1 MLSFARL
8 LPALAVFAIAG
19 PAFAAEPFGTY
30 KRPSTGTEVEF
41 YDCGG
46 KLCAKIVKVTDTTK
60 QATVGTVI
68 MGGAEKDADTIWKGD
83 LLNTEDGKTYSGVV
97 TLVDD
102 THVKL
107 EGCGLWGLVCKGE
120 TWEKVMAPADATAST
135 TAPAAEGTTMTGT
148 ETQP

>member
-8 LPALAVFAIAG
+8 LPAVVVALSAVT
-19 PAFAAEPFGTY
+19 AFAAEPFGTF
-30 KRPSTGTEVEF
+30 KRPSTGTEVAF

-46 KLCAKIVKVTDTTK
+46 KLCAKIVKVTDAAK

-68 MGGAEKDADTIWKGD
+68 MEGADKDGEQIWKGD
-83 LLNTEDGKTYSGVV
+83 LLNTDDGKTYSGIV

-102 THVKL
+102 THLKL

-120 TWEKVMAPADATAST
+120 TWEKVPADATAST
-135 TAPAAEGTTMTGT
+135 TAPATTT
-148 ETQP
+148 ETQQ

>member
-1 MLSFARL
+1 MFWLARL
-8 LPALAVFAIAG
+8 LPALAVLAIAG
-19 PAFAAEPFGTY
+19 PAFAAEPFGTF

-46 KLCAKIVKVTDTTK
+46 KLCAKIVKVTDAAK
-60 QATVGTVI
+60 QSTVGTVI
-68 MGGAEKDADTIWKGD
+68 MGGAEKDGATVWKGD

-102 THVKL
+102 SHVKL

-120 TWEKVMAPADATAST
+120 TWEKVPTDATAST
-135 TAPAAEGTTMTGT
+135 TAPAEAAGET
-148 ETQP
+148 EQ

>member
-1 MLSFARL
+1 MLSFIRL
-8 LPALAVFAIAG
+8 LPALGLLAIAG
-19 PAFAAEPFGTY
+19 PTFAAEPFGTF

-46 KLCAKIVKVTDTTK
+46 KLCAKIVKVTDATK
-60 QATVGTVI
+60 QSTVGTVI
-68 MGGAEKDADTIWKGD
+68 MGGAAKDGDAIWKGD

-102 THVKL
+102 SHVTL

-120 TWEKVMAPADATAST
+120 TWVKVPVDATAST
-135 TAPAAEGTTMTGT
+135 TAPAEATGT
-148 ETQP
+148 AETQQ